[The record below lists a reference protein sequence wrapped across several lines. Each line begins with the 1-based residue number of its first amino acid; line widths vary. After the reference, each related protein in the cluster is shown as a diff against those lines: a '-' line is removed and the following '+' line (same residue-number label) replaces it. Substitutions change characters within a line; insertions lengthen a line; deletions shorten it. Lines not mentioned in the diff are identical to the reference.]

1 MKVYVVIE
9 DSFVEGVFDSK
20 EKAENKIIDCVKND
34 KISQNLYKDD
44 ISTGNFSDT
53 IEEWVRAGYVSDY
66 WSIEEWEVE

>member
-9 DSFVEGVFDSK
+9 DGCVEGVFDSK

-44 ISTGNFSDT
+44 ISTGNFSGT
-53 IEEWVRAGYVSDY
+53 IEEWVHAGYVSDY
-66 WSIEEWEVE
+66 WSIEEWKVE